1 MICIRKTSAIGS
13 LLCSGLLLCAVLSG
27 CNGADTPAP
36 KPAGTAAAPAQSD
49 ATDKARQAQQSEDL
63 LSSILAMLKLESLG
77 ITAQEDDI
85 VGLMNQWQ
93 RFSLGNQ
100 VLEDEVALDEAAL
113 EAWRTRLS
121 ERQLKQVRR
130 SAFNRSDVE
139 RLRNDLLMNA
149 VVKQAAQRGKND
161 LDRVSQVFVNLVRNT
176 ELVANHPDEV
186 PLSPYQIY
194 LLGKATAADRAWLF
208 ADMLRQLKITTVIL
222 SAPLPADAETWDVN
236 QPFLVGV
243 LLDQQVY
250 LFDPKLGLPLTTVGP
265 ASAGKAVAT
274 LAQVRSQADILN
286 QYSVAED
293 KPYPV
298 TPEMLKSPGVFVIG
312 DTGLWCYRFNR
323 LQRAF
328 TGSRA
333 MVISDPLI
341 DVEGQQ
347 GQITRIASWP
357 GKPWEASQIAVW
369 DYPESQLSGQESLS
383 AQHQQTL
390 TRLTD
395 AWKTPVVG
403 ERVKRDNQEVS
414 VARGTNLYL
423 FARLDHAQGRLEDA
437 VSGYT
442 GVRVQLKQRPE
453 LQEVTERLVYAYI
466 MADEDT
472 LYWTGVCKVDQG
484 TKTDRRIAT
493 DKLQQYLKVYPKGRW
508 VDASHALLAQLA
520 ADAGDFP
527 TAIAE
532 IQKVAPDHPQHQ
544 GFEFLKRTWEKSA
557 PSGPAN

>member
-1 MICIRKTSAIGS
+1 MICIRKPSAIGS
-13 LLCSGLLLCAVLSG
+13 VLCSGFLLCAVLSG
-27 CNGADTPAP
+27 CNGDNTPATT
-36 KPAGTAAAPAQSD
+36 PAGTASTPAQPEVTE
-49 ATDKARQAQQSEDL
+49 AARQAQQSEDL
-63 LSSILAMLKLESLG
+63 LKSILAMLKLESLG

-93 RFSLGNQ
+93 RFSQGNQ
-100 VLEDEVALDEAAL
+100 VLEEEVALDEATL

-161 LDRVSQVFVNLVRNT
+161 LERVSLVFGNLVRNT
-176 ELVANHPDEV
+176 ELVTNHPDEV

-208 ADMLRQLKITTVIL
+208 AEMLRQLKINTVVL
-222 SAPLPADAETWDVN
+222 SATRPADAEAWDIN
-236 QPFLVGV
+236 QPFVIGV

-250 LFDPKLGLPLTTVGP
+250 LFDPKLGLPLTVPTP
-265 ASAGKAVAT
+265 AGAGSAVAT
-274 LAQVRSQADILN
+274 LEQVRSNPDILK
-286 QYSVAED
+286 QYAIADD

-298 TPEMLKSPGVFVIG
+298 TAEMLKSPGVFIIG

-333 MVISDPLI
+333 MVISEPLI
-341 DVEGQQ
+341 DIEGQQ
-347 GQITRIASWP
+347 GQITRIANWP

-403 ERVKRDNQEVS
+403 EKVKRDNQEVS
-414 VARGTNLYL
+414 VARGSNLYL
-423 FARLDHAQGRLEDA
+423 FARLDHAQGKLEDA
-437 VSGYT
+437 VKGYT

-453 LQEVTERLVYAYI
+453 LQEVTERLVYAYL

-472 LYWTGVCKVDQG
+472 LYWTGVGKVDQG

-493 DKLQQYLKVYPKGRW
+493 DKLQQYLKVYSKGRW

-520 ADAGDFP
+520 ADAGDFA
-527 TAIAE
+527 TAISE
-532 IQKVAPDHPQHQ
+532 IQKIAPDHPQRH
-544 GFEFLKRTWEKSA
+544 GFEFLKRTWEQAAASA
-557 PSGPAN
+557 PNK